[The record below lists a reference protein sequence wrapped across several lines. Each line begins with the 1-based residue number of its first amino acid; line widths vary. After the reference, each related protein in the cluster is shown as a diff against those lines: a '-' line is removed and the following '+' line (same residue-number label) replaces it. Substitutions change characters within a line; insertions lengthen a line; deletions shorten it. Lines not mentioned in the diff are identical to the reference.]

1 MNSIPG
7 SKSNSTSK
15 MVAPNQDLVDLADL
29 DINRLPVHSGG
40 QQLMATTPFMM
51 QNMDIGNSI
60 HRHNAGERTLDY
72 GSKGSME
79 VVDEPKIKTI
89 MDKEIGTD
97 LAARRDTNLTAFI

>member
-1 MNSIPG
+1 
-7 SKSNSTSK
+7 

-29 DINRLPVHSGG
+29 EVNRPVHSGG

-51 QNMDIGNSI
+51 QNMDIGNSKN
-60 HRHNAGERTLDY
+60 RHTGGERTLEI